1 MYKLLVILGPTA
13 TGKTDVALNLAKK
26 FNGELISADSR
37 QVYVGLDI
45 GTGKT
50 PSGISDDQIKISKR
64 KMYWEIDGIR
74 IWMYDV
80 IDPKDQ
86 YNVSKFVKDAEKI
99 IEDMY
104 KRGKLPIVV
113 GGTGLY
119 IKALADGLDN
129 LSVPVD
135 KKLRKELENIN
146 KKNLQEKLQKINSQR
161 WKGMNVSDREN
172 PRRLIRAI
180 ELSDVSLKDVRLL
193 RPRYDLLKI
202 GLTSQREILYKNA
215 NLRILQRIDQGM
227 IKESEKLLK
236 EGVSAER
243 MKQLGLEYGVLADY
257 LEGNISQEEL
267 VPILEG
273 RIHGYIRRQL
283 TFFKKERNIKWFD
296 ISDNFLPEVEK
307 MVAKWYDPL

>member
-1 MYKLLVILGPTA
+1 MCKLLVILGPTA
-13 TGKTDVALNLAKK
+13 TGKTDIAFSLAKK

-37 QVYVGLDI
+37 QVYKNLDI
-45 GTGKT
+45 GTGKM
-50 PSGISDDQIKISKR
+50 PSKVKNLKKEKGRWIVDGISIHL
-64 KMYWEIDGIR
+64 
-74 IWMYDV
+74 YD
-80 IDPKDQ
+80 IAQPKDQ

-135 KKLRKELENIN
+135 KKLRKELENLT

-193 RPRYDLLKI
+193 RPRYELLKI

-215 NLRILQRIDQGM
+215 NLSILQRIDQGM
-227 IKESEKLLK
+227 IKEAEKLLK
-236 EGVSAER
+236 EGMSVER

>member
-1 MYKLLVILGPTA
+1 MR
-13 TGKTDVALNLAKK
+13 
-26 FNGELISADSR
+26 F
-37 QVYVGLDI
+37 
-45 GTGKT
+45 
-50 PSGISDDQIKISKR
+50 
-64 KMYWEIDGIR
+64 W
-74 IWMYDV
+74 
-80 IDPKDQ
+80 
-86 YNVSKFVKDAEKI
+86 
-99 IEDMY
+99 
-104 KRGKLPIVV
+104 RG
-113 GGTGLY
+113 
-119 IKALADGLDN
+119 
-129 LSVPVD
+129 
-135 KKLRKELENIN
+135 
-146 KKNLQEKLQKINSQR
+146 
-161 WKGMNVSDREN
+161 W
-172 PRRLIRAI
+172 
-180 ELSDVSLKDVRLL
+180 
-193 RPRYDLLKI
+193 
-202 GLTSQREILYKNA
+202 ILYKNA

>member
-135 KKLRKELENIN
+135 KKLRKELENLT
-146 KKNLQEKLQKINSQR
+146 KKNLINRVGGSK
-161 WKGMNVSDREN
+161 KGHWV
-172 PRRLIRAI
+172 
-180 ELSDVSLKDVRLL
+180 
-193 RPRYDLLKI
+193 
-202 GLTSQREILYKNA
+202 
-215 NLRILQRIDQGM
+215 
-227 IKESEKLLK
+227 IK
-236 EGVSAER
+236 
-243 MKQLGLEYGVLADY
+243 
-257 LEGNISQEEL
+257 
-267 VPILEG
+267 
-273 RIHGYIRRQL
+273 
-283 TFFKKERNIKWFD
+283 
-296 ISDNFLPEVEK
+296 
-307 MVAKWYDPL
+307 